1 MQVRTYW
8 TTQLLAYCLLAT
20 LFGASYVTNDVREQ
34 HPRIL
39 RIISTDDGHYHA
51 RVKAAL
57 LHRWG
62 EVRNGVTGGEHPAI
76 GGPPAIVE
84 TVVGGAFSWTTLK
97 APQVMMLLTIFLTP
111 CIVFLLCGLLRK
123 SGMGEWWSIVG
134 MTAYLLVFMGP
145 LQKPVNMS
153 LSIPITVAALL
164 TLQWA
169 YQSPRLIPV
178 LVCGAIIGVLPA
190 VYFWS
195 WTFVWASTAI
205 FFLLHLFSVPGSTRK
220 RAQTIALCSV
230 LFLTSLISLPFLL
243 DMLHSSKMDP
253 NFAATALRSTIV
265 LTHAIESIPRT
276 ILLTVLLFSTIL
288 LVRRSGSSSQQSWLL
303 PLAALLGIFV
313 CMYQNVIHAV
323 RFTFSSHYYP
333 FVCLA
338 ALLIGIWACA
348 HAKKGS
354 LRFVVVGLA
363 SIFLLAGLWD
373 YRSVWD
379 IVRGEY
385 YVRNIQHLSPALHN
399 LDDGVRQTVLT
410 DKTSAHMV
418 TTWTDDD
425 VVYTAYIK
433 HLLISDEEY
442 AERYC
447 LSEMFS
453 PAGPDLL
460 WLSRE
465 VVETGDSAE
474 IERRRAQFAAI
485 CAPVR
490 QHPRTFLKKYG
501 IDLILWNE
509 RLHPEWHIPSSY
521 TLRSRGTDWSLW
533 VAPL

>member
-1 MQVRTYW
+1 MHVRTYW
-8 TTQLLAYCLLAT
+8 TLQLIAYLLLAA
-20 LFGASYVTNDVREQ
+20 LFASSFIANDVRDN
-34 HPRIL
+34 HPGIL

-84 TVVGGAFSWTTLK
+84 TIVGGAFSWTTLK
-97 APQVMMLLTIFLTP
+97 APQVMMLLTIFVTP

-123 SGMGEWWSIVG
+123 IGMGEGWSLVG
-134 MTAYLLVFMGP
+134 MAAYLLVFMGP

-153 LSIPITVAALL
+153 LSIPITIAALL
-164 TLQWA
+164 TLQWVCR
-169 YQSPRLIPV
+169 SPRLLPV
-178 LVCGAIIGVLPA
+178 LICGMLIGVLPA

-195 WTFVWASTAI
+195 WTFVWTTTAI
-205 FFLLHLFSVPGSTRK
+205 FFLVHCTFVPGSKRK

-230 LFLTSLISLPFLL
+230 LILTFLVSLPFLL
-243 DMLHSSKMDP
+243 DMLHSSKTDP

-276 ILLTVLLFSTIL
+276 ILLTVLLLSAIL
-288 LVRRSGSSSQQSWLL
+288 LVRRSRSKTQEWLL
-303 PLAALLGIFV
+303 PLSVLLGIFMS
-313 CMYQNVIHAV
+313 MYQNVIHGV

-333 FVCLA
+333 FVCLS

-348 HAKKGS
+348 HAKKGT
-354 LRFVVVGLA
+354 LRFAVVGMA
-363 SIFLLAGLWD
+363 SVFLLAGLWD

-385 YVRNIQHLSPALHN
+385 YVRNIQHLSPALHL
-399 LDDGVRQTVLT
+399 LDDDVRQTILT

-433 HLLISDEEY
+433 HLLIGDEEY

-447 LSEMFS
+447 LSELFN
-453 PAGPDLL
+453 PAGPDLT
-460 WLSRE
+460 WLARE
-465 VVETGDSAE
+465 VVETGDGAE

-490 QHPRTFLKKYG
+490 EHHRTFLRKYG
-501 IDLILWNE
+501 VDFVLWNE
-509 RLHPEWHIPSSY
+509 RLHPEWHISSAY
-521 TLRSRGTDWSLW
+521 KLQKRGAGWSLW
-533 VAPL
+533 VAPS